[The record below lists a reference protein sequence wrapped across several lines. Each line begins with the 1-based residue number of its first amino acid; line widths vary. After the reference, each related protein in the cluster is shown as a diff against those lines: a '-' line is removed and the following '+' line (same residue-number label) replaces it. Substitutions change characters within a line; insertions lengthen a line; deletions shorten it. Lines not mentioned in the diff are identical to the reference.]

1 MQRDHN
7 AKSRRRQ
14 NWEDQHERYETSQ
27 QLAAYL
33 DSYSFTNV
41 QEVAKMVEG
50 MRAVETDSK
59 EVLKQLNHLLRMPD
73 VDMEK
78 IQPLWTNWISL
89 QRVRVSDVNSNPVT

>member
-1 MQRDHN
+1 M
-7 AKSRRRQ
+7 SRRQQ
-14 NWEDQHERYETSQ
+14 NQKDQYERYETFQ

-50 MRAVETDSK
+50 MRAVETGSED
-59 EVLKQLNHLLRMPD
+59 VLKQLNHLLRMPD

-89 QRVRVSDVNSNPVT
+89 QRVRVSDVNSN